1 MIGFWIAAA
10 LLTALVLLLLLRP
23 LMRPVPQRPAGAGDG
38 DGTGGEDFQQAIY
51 RDQLGEVEREVERGL
66 LSPEQAQAVRA
77 EIGRR
82 LLSAAAQERATPASP
97 AATAGAPRR
106 WAAVLL
112 LLVPTAALGLY
123 LKVGSPDL
131 PAQPAAQRGDAA
143 LAGGGLSPDAAANL
157 AALDAATRQ
166 RPDDAGAWT
175 ALGSALSAAG
185 QYDKA
190 AVALGK
196 AAGLDPGNATVQGGL
211 AEALT
216 QAGDGIVSP
225 AARKAIAAALA
236 IDPAEPRA
244 RFYEGLALRQ
254 GGDLKG
260 AIAHWAAFLADSPAD
275 APWVPFVRGQI
286 GAAATEAGLDPSA
299 VTPQPKPAIG
309 TSGPGAPNSG
319 APNSGAPGPSADDVA
334 AASGMAAGDR
344 AQMIRGMV
352 DRLAARLHDHPE
364 DPAGWQRLAQAYQVL
379 GDKDKAAE
387 AQANAARYAGAA
399 AGAQTPAADPDEAMR
414 KAVAAMTPAERA
426 AKIDSLLAGLAA
438 QAQAHPGDGVAW
450 ARLAQAYDVT
460 GHRDQAGDAWRKA
473 RAAAPKDAGIA
484 LAYARSL
491 LPADGAAPPPA
502 FFAVLN
508 DVLKIDP
515 DNPQALWYLGQ
526 QAVDAGQAARAR
538 DLWGRLLTR
547 LPPDSPDRAELERR
561 LAALPAGK
569 P

>member
-23 LMRPVPQRPAGAGDG
+23 LMRPTPQAGT
-38 DGTGGEDFQQAIY
+38 TGGDDYQQAIY

-66 LSPEQAQAVRA
+66 LSAEQAQAVRA

-82 LLSAAAQERATPASP
+82 LLSAAAQERAVSGTPAPVSP
-97 AATAGAPRR
+97 AGARR
-106 WAAVLL
+106 WATALL
-112 LLVPTAALGLY
+112 LLVPAAALGLY

-131 PAQPAAQRGDAA
+131 PAQPASQRGDAA

-166 RPDDAGAWT
+166 RPDDAGAWA
-175 ALGSALSAAG
+175 ALGSALSATG

-196 AAGLDPGNATVQGGL
+196 AAGLEPGNAAVQGGL

-216 QAGDGIVSP
+216 QAADGIVSP
-225 AARKAIAAALA
+225 AARKAVAAALA

-299 VTPQPKPAIG
+299 VTPQPKPAVSASA
-309 TSGPGAPNSG
+309 TAAP
-319 APNSGAPGPSADDVA
+319 APGAPGPSADDMT

-399 AGAQTPAADPDEAMR
+399 AGGQKTSAADPDEAMR

-460 GHRDQAGDAWRKA
+460 GHRDQARDAWEKA
-473 RAAAPKDAGIA
+473 RAAAPRDAGVA

-491 LPADGAAPPPA
+491 LPADGGAPPPV

-538 DLWGRLLTR
+538 ELWGRLLTH